1 MTYQLPQF
9 DLSYG
14 TEDGP
19 IHYYTADQMQAA
31 YQAGR
36 DSMKVPD
43 PEQIKVWLIEP
54 NDCRNDPPTEKPDDI
69 CTACVTPIVCERNGT
84 CQQEDA

>member
-31 YQAGR
+31 WQAGR
-36 DSMKVPD
+36 DSMKAEVLLKLELMLD
-43 PEQIKVWLIEP
+43 YCGGLVNQILTEQIKQIKEL
-54 NDCRNDPPTEKPDDI
+54 K
-69 CTACVTPIVCERNGT
+69 
-84 CQQEDA
+84 